1 MTTND
6 TPGSAAED
14 WSVQAADLIE
24 TAVVTVRDK
33 TTVPLR
39 TAARAIVYGIA
50 LSVVAVLTIVLA
62 IVAAVRGLTLV
73 LTPLVGHGPGH
84 HHRFWVSYAL
94 VGGIFASAG
103 LFLLR
108 KAEAVPQEDK

>member
-6 TPGSAAED
+6 ATRPAAGD

-39 TAARAIVYGIA
+39 TAARAVVYGIA
-50 LSVVAVLTIVLA
+50 LSVVATLSIVLA
-62 IVAAVRGLTLV
+62 IIAAVRGLTLA
-73 LTPLVGHGPGH
+73 LAPLVGRGPGH
-84 HHRFWVSYAL
+84 QHRVWASYAL
-94 VGGIFASAG
+94 VGGIFTLAG

-108 KAEAVPQEDK
+108 KAEATPQEGK

>member
-1 MTTND
+1 MTSND
-6 TPGSAAED
+6 TTRSAADD

-39 TAARAIVYGIA
+39 TVARAVVYGIA
-50 LSVVAVLTIVLA
+50 LSVVAVMSMVLA
-62 IVAAVRGLTLV
+62 IIAAVRGLTLA
-73 LTPLVGHGPGH
+73 LTPLVGRGPGG
-84 HHRFWVSYAL
+84 HHRVWVSYAI
-94 VGGIFASAG
+94 VGGIFTLAG

-108 KAEAVPQEDK
+108 KAEATPQEHK